1 MAHSIEYI
9 LRSCGLAAL
18 LWAVAL
24 TGFSSTVGNSMT
36 TRDCASDDRFRSASL
51 LLAQGN
57 TALAASNY
65 AQANLAFNAGI
76 VELGKAYYS
85 GPVLDDTGMNLGLA
99 QTEEQRGH
107 LELAANLRKGVLE
120 SRLVM
125 YKSAHCQVSLPKT

>member
-1 MAHSIEYI
+1 
-9 LRSCGLAAL
+9 
-18 LWAVAL
+18 
-24 TGFSSTVGNSMT
+24 MT

-125 YKSAHCQVSLPKT
+125 YKSANRQVSLPKT